1 MLVINFLLL
10 WFFWLQKR
18 ITFEISIDP
27 HFHSL
32 LFKSFGLPSYS
43 PQSRKIHTEAV
54 GGGGGVESWS
64 ACAQMN

>member
-1 MLVINFLLL
+1 MVEKDVSYKLSTSLV
-10 WFFWLQKR
+10 R

-54 GGGGGVESWS
+54 GGGEGLKVGQL
-64 ACAQMN
+64 ARK